1 MLALRP
7 SDDIYFEK
15 DRFDTAENGSRKT
28 KITKEARLG
37 QKAME
42 SGLIMNIQK
51 YSIHDGPGIRTTV
64 FLKGCPLSCLWCHN
78 PEGLSSQP
86 QIVVFEGRCISCGS
100 CRKVCPTGAVL
111 TNVSQIDN
119 GKMVCTLCG
128 ACVAACPSDARQII
142 GKRMTVI
149 EVVTEVL
156 KDRLFY
162 DESGGG
168 VTFSGGEPLAQT
180 NFLKEL
186 LASCRA
192 RGVHTAVDT
201 CGYASREDLLSVA
214 PLTDLFLYDLKII
227 NDKKHRQYTGVC
239 NVSIIENLKAL
250 GAVHNNIWIRMPIIP
265 GVNDDDE
272 NLEATAKYAAS
283 IPAVRQVNLLPYHK
297 TAIFKFKRLRKTYL
311 LENVPDPSPENLEK
325 VRQKFCTLGVIARI
339 GG

>member
-1 MLALRP
+1 
-7 SDDIYFEK
+7 
-15 DRFDTAENGSRKT
+15 
-28 KITKEARLG
+28 
-37 QKAME
+37 ME

-64 FLKGCPLSCLWCHN
+64 FLKGCPLRCLWCHN

-100 CRKVCPTGAVL
+100 CRKVCPTSAAL
-111 TNVSQIDN
+111 TNVSQTED
-119 GKMVCTLCG
+119 GKILCTLCG
-128 ACVAACPSDARQII
+128 ACATACPAGARQII
-142 GKRMTVI
+142 GKRMTVA

-162 DESGGG
+162 DDSGGG
-168 VTFSGGEPLAQT
+168 VTFSGGEPLAQIS
-180 NFLKEL
+180 FLKEL
-186 LASCRA
+186 LAACHA

-214 PLTDLFLYDLKII
+214 PLTDLFLYDLKIM
-227 NDKKHRQYTGVC
+227 NDDKHHQYTAVS
-239 NVSIIENLKAL
+239 NVSILENLKAL

-272 NLEATAKYAAS
+272 NLEATAKFAAS

-297 TAIFKFKRLRKTYL
+297 TAIFKFKRMRQTYR
-311 LENVPDPSPENLEK
+311 LENVPHPSPENLEK